1 MRTDDQLDGD
11 GPARSKGTPVSLL
24 VEPVHGLEDLE
35 ELEHALEVAEH
46 RVLPEVLLDQ
56 LPQGLWLVCVDHT
69 LGEELMEA
77 NLGRNQHKNH
87 NLLQPVMG
95 FWKGPSMYSG
105 DDCHLICCPTSFSRY
120 SKLDF
125 LSRAICGMSLKN
137 LNVAEV
143 RDMTRAGGK

>member
-95 FWKGPSMYSG
+95 FWKGLSMYSG
-105 DDCHLICCPTSFSRY
+105 DDCHLIC
-120 SKLDF
+120 
-125 LSRAICGMSLKN
+125 
-137 LNVAEV
+137 
-143 RDMTRAGGK
+143 

>member
-46 RVLPEVLLDQ
+46 SVLPEVLLDQ
-56 LPQGLWLVCVDHT
+56 LPQGLWFVRVDHT

-77 NLGRNQHKNH
+77 NLETTNIRIKILFHDRLTRNES
-87 NLLQPVMG
+87 L
-95 FWKGPSMYSG
+95 FW
-105 DDCHLICCPTSFSRY
+105 
-120 SKLDF
+120 
-125 LSRAICGMSLKN
+125 
-137 LNVAEV
+137 
-143 RDMTRAGGK
+143 